1 MEKPSAAESLQGT
14 LEKFIY
20 NNEENHYTVATLA
33 PESGSRDKV
42 TIVGNL
48 VGVQCG
54 EVLKLQGEWSHHPQ
68 FGRQF
73 KVHR

>member
-1 MEKPSAAESLQGT
+1 MQTSSSSPLSSPASTLPQESLQGT

-20 NNEENHYTVATLA
+20 HNEDNHYLVATLTPDRGA
-33 PESGSRDKV
+33 RDKV

-54 EVLKLQGEWSHHPQ
+54 EV
-68 FGRQF
+68 
-73 KVHR
+73 